1 MFESL
6 FYFFCEMRAGGAI
19 LRAFVEK
26 ILVKIPDISI
36 IHSKR
41 GAPLHHYSKRYFHSG
56 CGPISFIQLVR
67 IGFLGLYHSIRYL
80 PPPPP
85 FIFVPQPPFLV
96 GQVRPGWRLE
106 KGRGVQK

>member
-1 MFESL
+1 
-6 FYFFCEMRAGGAI
+6 MRAGGAI

-41 GAPLHHYSKRYFHSG
+41 GDPLHHCIVYDIFPRAAAL
-56 CGPISFIQLVR
+56 SFIQLVR

-80 PPPPP
+80 APPPSLHFFTPTT
-85 FIFVPQPPFLV
+85 FFS
-96 GQVRPGWRLE
+96 GSG
-106 KGRGVQK
+106 